1 MISFPPAKFSHV
13 WESFTVPSQSLSQKS
28 DRATSSIIFID
39 STVADKNCLIAGIK
53 LETEVFILHP
63 EADGVEQISK
73 ILRDR
78 SEVTSIHIV
87 CHGQPGNLQLGNI
100 NLSLDNIL
108 AYHKSLQNWSKKIT
122 QNRLFPTE
130 ILIYGCSVAAD
141 LTGKA
146 FINKLSELT
155 GANIAAATE
164 ALGKGKSWNL
174 DFSVGEITTP
184 IIFAEAAIA
193 SYNHTLAAPILA
205 INDGFS
211 LERGV
216 NFTITNSILKITDAE
231 STNDQ
236 IVYTLTA
243 LPLNGTVQLDGE
255 AITLGETFTQDDINN
270 NKLSYLHNGSLTN
283 SDSFSFSAT
292 DSSGISNIKRI
303 SISANNGLGNDRSFN
318 PDISSN
324 GRYVTFSSDANNL
337 TNGDTNNEPDIYL
350 RDTVNG
356 TTTLISVTNSNVASG
371 ISWDSSIS
379 EDGQNIAFVSAANN
393 IIPQD
398 NNTIPDIFLRNSLN
412 NKTTLISTGL
422 GGTTASSFSFSPVV
436 AGNGRYV
443 IFGSNANNLVAG
455 DNNNQIDIF
464 LRDTLNNTT
473 KIVSLAADNNQGN
486 NASFSPAISANG
498 QYAAFLSKAN
508 NLVPGDN
515 NNEQDIFFRD
525 ILNSVTS
532 LVSVATGN
540 TTPGNAAARAF
551 SMSSDGRYIV
561 FGSES
566 SNLVPGDNNGQQD
579 IFLRDTSNSTT
590 RLISISTGGTLGN
603 NASENPSI
611 SNDGRYIVFKSAANN
626 LVAGDNNNQADIFLR
641 DTLSSTTTLLPL
653 GSSNATGAPLSF
665 SISGD
670 GKYVVFT
677 NSSIDNDD
685 IFLYEIGG
693 STVPTPS
700 STINGSVPVTINS
713 VTNQDGTVNEGESLT
728 ITSNLLKTASQ
739 SAVTYT
745 LLSLPN
751 NGNLKLNGNELNL
764 GGNFTQDDVNNNRL
778 SYTHDGSET
787 INDSFTFSASD
798 GTGNPTT
805 VKVSQPGSYSYSPS
819 ISGSGE
825 QVAFSSFSYNVE
837 NGYFNGVSVNN
848 LDSSNIVN
856 FSSAYGN
863 PNLSLDGSQVA
874 FSAYNGNF
882 GNFIPQ
888 IFLGDVNSGNR
899 VNVSVNAAG
908 NLANNWSWGNSVS
921 ADGNFVAFSSYAGNL
936 VDGDTNNNYDVFVR
950 DIKGEKVERVSV
962 NSEEEEAN
970 SWSFLPSISANGRYV
985 AFASFASNL
994 VPGDT
999 NNSNDIFIRDREEGK
1014 TTRIP
1019 APGNLW
1025 CYAPSISADG
1035 RYTAF
1040 SAYGFN
1046 GNQLYIYDQETKQST
1061 PIPGTNNAWGS
1072 SISPDGRYVAYTA
1085 YNPQPSGYYYT
1096 QNVFVYDRQTGK
1108 TTQRDTGV
1116 GSGFGSSYSPSIS
1129 VGGES
1134 VAFNRTSWGQNQG
1147 YFSYQSDIFVN
1158 DKGNLKNTFNINVN
1172 PVNDPPIVS
1181 KQIPKKTAVNNT
1193 AFNFQ
1198 LPEKTFTDPDIGDSL
1213 TYSAT
1218 TPSWLNFN
1226 STTGIFSGTP
1236 TQTGIFS
1243 VEIQA
1248 KDNTGA
1254 TVNTTFPL
1262 KVVETNAPP
1271 VAGSI
1276 ANQTATEDQ
1285 KFSFKVLD
1293 GIFTDDNDLPEDLV
1307 YKASLANGS
1316 SLPAWLKFDP
1326 INRTFEGTP
1335 RNKDVGNLSV
1345 KLQAEDT
1352 GGAASNSLFNL
1363 TVQNVNDPPILNTP
1377 IRQQR
1382 RNLINSNTQLILDS
1396 DTFVDPDIG
1405 DTLTY
1410 SATQYNG
1417 SPLPSFLKFNPTT
1430 RAFSTSGSQSGFVSV
1445 KVTATD
1451 TSNANAS
1458 DSFALSVICGGIV
1471 IDGYISGATVF
1482 FDKNKNSILD
1492 ADEPST
1498 TTNSDGTYALDISVE
1513 DIDTNNNGQV
1523 DPQEGRIVVT
1533 GGVDTAT
1540 NLPLATPLTAT
1551 PDATTVTLL
1560 TTLVTDL
1567 VDGGLTS
1574 DEAQDRVKSALRL
1587 ESNIDLLAVDPIDTS
1602 NRNQPGGTDVLS
1614 AMVKVQNV
1622 ITQTAAL
1629 IGGIATSSNVSIVN
1643 SVVKAVNSSM
1653 QNAGFLDLSAAGQL
1667 QTIIVDAATNLK
1679 QQEPNFDLARIQ
1691 AIVADVALVMAA
1703 ANQATDQTLASTP
1716 PNNVDKQIAGV
1727 QKVALGKTSND
1738 LKAVAAGTKTI
1749 EELLAE
1755 NMGPALNRQIQLAQ
1769 NNFGFFNIPSSDS
1782 LPNPTSSGSVGFL
1795 AIPVVKGDIELIS
1808 NSTRLEK
1815 GSDENDTMIGTEN
1828 DDIFLGRSGN
1838 DSLQGLGGN
1847 DWLHGGRD
1855 RDTVEGGFGD
1865 DTMYGGKNE
1874 DSLLGNDGR
1883 DLIFGDLGNDSIF
1896 GGDRDD
1902 FLFGNRGEDS
1912 LEGGAGNDIIYGGQ
1926 GADSILGGDGDDIL
1940 FGDRGND
1947 SLTGG
1952 LGRDY
1957 FILTNQGTDVITDFS
1972 KGQDFLGLSSQITFE
1987 SLDFVQDNRNA
1998 LIKLRSSGEVLASL
2012 IGVDANS
2019 LVASDFVSLG

>member
-1 MISFPPAKFSHV
+1 MISFPPAKFSQV

-39 STVADKNCLIAGIK
+39 AAITDKNCLIAGIK

-87 CHGQPGNLQLGNI
+87 GHGQPGNLQLGNI

-108 AYHKSLQNWSKKIT
+108 AYHKSLQNWSKKLT
-122 QNRLFPTE
+122 QNAANPPE
-130 ILIYGCSVAAD
+130 ILIYGCSVAAGS
-141 LTGKA
+141 TGKA
-146 FINKLSELT
+146 FIKKLSELT

-164 ALGKGKSWNL
+164 NLGKGKSWNL
-174 DFSVGEITTP
+174 DFSIGEITTP

-193 SYNHTLAAPILA
+193 SYKHTLAAPILA
-205 INDGFS
+205 INEGFS

-216 NFTITNSILKITDAE
+216 NFTVTNSILKITDAE

-236 IVYTLTA
+236 IVYTLTT
-243 LPLNGTVQLDGE
+243 LPVNGIVQLDGE
-255 AITLGETFTQDDINN
+255 AITLGETFSQDDINN
-270 NKLSYLHNGSLTN
+270 NRLSYLHNGSLTN

-292 DSSGISNIKRI
+292 DSSGISNIKRV
-303 SISANNGLGNDRSFN
+303 SISATNGLGNEQSFN

-324 GRYVTFSSDANNL
+324 GGYVTFSSEADNL
-337 TNGDTNNEPDIYL
+337 TSGDTNNEPDIYL
-350 RDTVNG
+350 RDTVNN
-356 TTTLISVTNSNVASG
+356 TTSLISVTANGVASG

-379 EDGQNIAFVSAANN
+379 EDGRYVAFVSAGKN
-393 IIPQD
+393 IGTED
-398 NNTIPDIFLRNSLN
+398 HNTIPDIFLRDTLNS
-412 NKTTLISTGL
+412 TTALISTGI
-422 GGTTASSFSFSPVV
+422 GGTAASSFSFSPIV

-443 IFGSNANNLVAG
+443 IFGSDANNLVPG
-455 DNNNQIDIF
+455 DNNNQLDIF

-473 KIVSLAADNNQGN
+473 QIISVASDNTQGN
-486 NASFSPAISANG
+486 NASFYPAISANG
-498 QYAAFLSKAN
+498 QYAAFLSKAD

-515 NNEQDIFFRD
+515 NNEQDIFLRNT
-525 ILNSVTS
+525 LNSATS
-532 LVSVATGN
+532 LVSVATGS
-540 TTPGNAAARAF
+540 TAPGNAAARAF
-551 SMSSDGRYIV
+551 SMSNDGRYLV

-579 IFLRDTSNSTT
+579 IFLRDTSNGTT
-590 RLISISTGGTLGN
+590 RLISVSTEGTLGN
-603 NASENPSI
+603 NTSENPSI
-611 SNDGRYIVFKSAANN
+611 SNDGRYVVFKSAANN
-626 LVAGDNNNQADIFLR
+626 LVAGDNNNQPDIFLR
-641 DTLSSTTTLLPL
+641 DTLNSTTTLLPL
-653 GSSNATGAPLSF
+653 GGSNATGAPLSF

-677 NSSIDNDD
+677 NNSIDNDD
-685 IFLYEIGG
+685 VFLYEIGG
-693 STVPTPS
+693 NTIPTPS
-700 STINGSVPVTINS
+700 STINGSVPVIINS
-713 VTNQDGTVNEGESLT
+713 ITNQDGTVNEGESLT
-728 ITSNLLKTASQ
+728 ITSSLLKTFSQ

-745 LLSLPN
+745 VLSLPK
-751 NGNLKLNGNELNL
+751 NGSLKLNGNEVNM
-764 GGNFTQDDVNNNRL
+764 GGNFTQDDINNNRL

-787 INDSFTFSASD
+787 INDSFTFSAND
-798 GTGNPTT
+798 GTGTPTT
-805 VKVSQPGSYSYSPS
+805 VKVSQPNSYSYSPS
-819 ISGSGE
+819 ISGNGE
-825 QVAFSSFSYNVE
+825 QVAFSAFGYNVE
-837 NGYFNGVSVNN
+837 TGYFNGVSVNN
-848 LDSSNIVN
+848 LNGGTTTN
-856 FSSAYGN
+856 FSNSYGS
-863 PNLSLDGSQVA
+863 PSLSLDGSQVA

-888 IFLGDVNSGNR
+888 IFLGDVNSGTS

-908 NLANNWSWGNSVS
+908 DLANSWSSEGKVS
-921 ADGNFVAFSSYAGNL
+921 ADGSVVAFASYSSNL
-936 VDGDTNNNYDVFVR
+936 VDSDTNNNYDIFVR
-950 DIKGEKVERVSV
+950 DIKTEKVERVSV

-999 NNSNDIFIRDREEGK
+999 NNSNDIFIRDREEGE
-1014 TTRIP
+1014 TTRIS

-1040 SAYGFN
+1040 SAYGFS
-1046 GNQLYIYDQETKQST
+1046 GNQLYIYDQETAQST
-1061 PIPGTNNAWGS
+1061 PIPGTNNAWDS
-1072 SISPDGRYVAYTA
+1072 SISPDGRYVAYSA
-1085 YNPQPSGYYYT
+1085 YNPQPNGYYYT
-1096 QNVFVYDRQTGK
+1096 QNVFVYDRQTGN
-1108 TTQRDTGV
+1108 TTRRDIEA

-1129 VGGES
+1129 VAGES

-1181 KQIPKKTAVNNT
+1181 KPIPKKTAINNT

-1198 LPEKTFTDPDIGDSL
+1198 LPEETFTDPDIGDSL

-1236 TQTGIFS
+1236 TQTGIFPI
-1243 VEIQA
+1243 EMQA
-1248 KDNTGA
+1248 KDNAGA

-1262 KVVETNAPP
+1262 KVVGTNNPP

-1285 KFSFKVLD
+1285 KFSFKVLN
-1293 GIFTDDNDLPEDLV
+1293 GIFIDDNDLPEDLV

-1316 SLPAWLKFDP
+1316 SLPNWLKFDP
-1326 INRTFEGTP
+1326 INRSFEGTP

-1352 GGAASNSLFNL
+1352 GGATSNSLFNL

-1377 IRQQR
+1377 IRQQQ

-1405 DTLTY
+1405 DTLIY
-1410 SATQYNG
+1410 SATQSNG
-1417 SPLPSFLKFNPTT
+1417 SPLPSFLTFNPTT
-1430 RAFSTSGSQSGFVSV
+1430 RAFKTSGTQSGFVSV

-1513 DIDTNNNGQV
+1513 DIDTNNNGQIE
-1523 DPQEGRIVVT
+1523 PQEGRIVVT

-1567 VDGGLTS
+1567 VDSGLTS

-1587 ESNIDLLAVDPIDTS
+1587 EADIDLLAVDPIDTS

-1643 SVVKAVNSSM
+1643 SVVKAVNSSI
-1653 QNAGFLDLSAAGQL
+1653 QNAGVLDLSVPGQL
-1667 QTIIVDAATNLK
+1667 QTIIVDAATNIK
-1679 QQEPNFDLARIQ
+1679 QQEPSFDLARIQ
-1691 AIVADVALVMAA
+1691 AIASDIALVMAA
-1703 ANQATDQTLASTP
+1703 ANQATEQTLASTP
-1716 PNNVDKQIAGV
+1716 PNNVDEQIAGV
-1727 QKVALGKTSND
+1727 QKIALGKTSND

-1755 NMGPALNRQIQLAQ
+1755 NMGSALNQQIQLAQ
-1769 NNFGFFNIPSSDS
+1769 NNFGQSNIPSPSSDA
-1782 LPNPTSSGSVGFL
+1782 LPTPSGSVGFL
-1795 AIPVVKGDIELIS
+1795 AIPVVNGDIELIS
-1808 NSTRLEK
+1808 NSNRLQK

-1828 DDIFLGRSGN
+1828 DDVFSARSGN
-1838 DSLQGLGGN
+1838 DSLIGLGGN

-1874 DSLLGNDGR
+1874 DSLLGSDGR

-1896 GGDRDD
+1896 GGDQDD
-1902 FLFGNRGEDS
+1902 SLSANRGDDYI
-1912 LEGGAGNDIIYGGQ
+1912 EGGASNDIIYGGQ

-1957 FILTNQGTDVITDFS
+1957 FILTNQGTDVITDFA

-1987 SLDFVQDNRNA
+1987 SLDFVPDNRNT

-2012 IGVDANS
+2012 IGIDANS
-2019 LVASDFVSLG
+2019 LVPSDFVGLG